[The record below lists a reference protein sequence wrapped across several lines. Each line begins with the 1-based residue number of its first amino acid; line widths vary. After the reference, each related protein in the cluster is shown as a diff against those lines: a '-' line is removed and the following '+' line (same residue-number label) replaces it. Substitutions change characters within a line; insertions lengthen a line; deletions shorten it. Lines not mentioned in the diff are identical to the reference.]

1 VKKAN
6 NNYYNKVLKQSLT
19 GVKNVY
25 NTFFYRYR
33 MQLIVVGI
41 VFALVC
47 ASFVVINNFN
57 KRNDFSVTKTTIFYY
72 HHSGEVDS
80 MSKFLHSSKI
90 SDEAFKEQIDMRYL
104 NESALNRI
112 LHMYNYQGKLNDSSQ
127 SVFLLVNKDGEL
139 INIYNG
145 AGEIARIK
153 KDLVNLGYL
162 QETDDE

>member
-1 VKKAN
+1 MKK
-6 NNYYNKVLKQSLT
+6 NYYDKVLKESLT

-25 NTFFYRYR
+25 NSFFYRFR
-33 MQLIVVGI
+33 MQLIVI
-41 VFALVC
+41 AILLPLIIT
-47 ASFVVINNFN
+47 SIIVINNFN
-57 KRNDFSVTKTTIFYY
+57 KRNDFSVTKTTVFYHY
-72 HHSGEVDS
+72 RSGEVNT

-90 SDEAFKEQIDMRYL
+90 SDEDFKEQIDMRYL

-112 LHMYNYQGKLNDSSQ
+112 LHMYNYQGELSNSSQ

>member
-1 VKKAN
+1 MKKAS
-6 NNYYNKVLKQSLT
+6 NNYYNKVLKQSLS

-33 MQLIVVGI
+33 IQLIVVGI

-47 ASFVVINNFN
+47 ASFVVMNNFN
-57 KRNDFSVTKTTIFYY
+57 KRNDFSVTKTTVFYY
-72 HHSGEVDS
+72 YRSGEVNT

-90 SDEAFKEQIDMRYL
+90 SDEDFKEQIDMRYL

-112 LHMYNYQGKLNDSSQ
+112 LHMYNYRGELSNSSQ

-139 INIYNG
+139 INVYNG
-145 AGEIARIK
+145 SGEMIRLK